1 MGAFFIGN
9 TDFTRHSKRR
19 LARSTGMAKG
29 DLVFDLRVA
38 SDAAI
43 RDLDTWVNHYDKR
56 TLDLSN
62 RIQRNFGGPEI
73 VQKVVLQTVTDET
86 GAKRQIPILK
96 EFGRLT
102 DQINQQFVNANK
114 LQDGSVSRLRQQVN
128 EAKQARDAIAK
139 IGKSA
144 DDLKN
149 KVNSVNPAW
158 DLANQKVKSLS
169 RELEIASASSFWQ
182 KIKAELNLGPIVGAG
197 KALNEIVN
205 TFQSLSIV
213 VGQLTAPI
221 IALSNALND
230 IQQIDLT
237 FKGIGA
243 GPADISKVFAD
254 SSAIALKYG
263 VNLKTVREGFTQLSP
278 VILAS
283 GGTMDDVSDITSALS
298 SRFATF
304 GLSADKSKRV
314 MNGVIQAF
322 GKGKL
327 MAEELTQQISEAD
340 PAFKT
345 DLANAIGVTVSQLGE
360 MVKAGEITSQVLMD
374 VIPLLGKSSTYFG
387 GLGDSATSAVMALAR
402 GQATIEQVKNQ
413 LATLNQL
420 NLEGFARLFQ
430 PLLGAFVQVQAAVT
444 DFITNLRGL
453 ESTKFVIN
461 IINNLATTLATV
473 VTAFTNAVIAVA
485 KIVEPIFAAANA
497 IDKFTKKLFGV
508 EVVAGAIALAITGV
522 LAKSLY
528 GLAITAI
535 PRVITAL
542 SGLNA
547 SFAILNAQS
556 IIGFVRS
563 IGTAIASTVTAIA
576 TFGKNIAANFA
587 VAASYKKTE
596 VAALASARAK
606 VIEANAGN
614 LASMAAAKN
623 IAALKGVE
631 ASLDGVEAA
640 SKGAAGGFKIGASGA
655 IALAAAMVPVAYAYN
670 TYKTISDAGTQAGE
684 AFDEQLKGIRA
695 EFAQFSAGA
704 ANASDDAER
713 FANEL
718 KRLSEQPRKRDF
730 FDIVVDVVFMTD
742 MNTALAILKAKAE
755 LNKRFKSLQNDI
767 GGTRKRLDEYN
778 AAQDQGGKKAAYLKA
793 EVESQI
799 KALDALRQQAIQT
812 RNELAKKAA
821 SSGKTLDPKEV
832 IALNKFQE
840 DIKKFEAARDKLIAD
855 SAAKGIVV
863 DAKLQTSGEEQAI
876 TTITGLK
883 EQLKTIQEGTTT
895 AKIGE
900 QGTEETQNK
909 IKGLDGLLQ
918 FIEENPVIVK
928 IKAQF
933 DIDKA
938 NIASQIEYAGALLDY
953 TKSRGTLEDSIFD
966 VVKSRN
972 SFAVKTAEEE
982 LKSLQERKA
991 GAGVIKQK
999 EAEIA
1004 QLKENE
1010 RNIEKQAIQNKL
1022 AKIGEEQTLQ
1032 KTTLSLKQQGQR
1044 IEAEALID
1052 TAKRLV
1058 KEAEIAEQIAIQNY
1072 LKAQGTKDPTD
1083 DEPASKL
1090 VDLAGEYVDFAEKG
1104 VTSAVNRYQT
1114 LLKTQDLE
1122 TKTLENQQAAE
1133 RNTLNA
1139 QAAQLGLNSY
1149 ISEGATNY
1157 RKIVTES
1164 AGYISAGGQT
1174 IQLTREFAQGLDTA
1188 AGNAQALGEQVGN
1201 IPTDQ
1206 SFNVDVRAN
1215 VNPQSVGTS
1224 LAEGQSIINQPGNAL
1239 TAQIKSYL
1247 EPTDFYN
1254 EVQRAKQAIQSTDA
1268 MKVVAQLDVQG
1279 ANSYGSAIISIRD
1292 QYTKYKLAVESV
1304 QIATDQVATAQQQY
1318 NNALASGD
1326 PGSILSAAGA
1336 LQAQN
1341 DALYSAKAALTS
1353 VTIET
1358 QKAAAEAEALGLTFG
1373 GLSPVAETAATS
1385 AAQIG
1390 QSLLTG
1396 SEQAT
1401 QLNNSLYGTSTAVE
1415 SIGTSVGLVN
1425 QDIEAA
1431 GTNISE
1437 SWTGAIDSAS
1447 ESVQG
1452 LVQSIAGVTTEVGY
1466 ATGSI
1471 QGLEEATGGTAEGLG
1486 SAVENADALSISAEG
1501 ISEQFSAEGV
1511 DAFATALDGAS
1522 SSAQGITD
1530 SNFSGAAEE
1539 ASVAGSSFNSSL
1551 QSASTEADAI
1561 YSTLSNL
1568 DGLNP
1573 TVTVNVVG
1581 TPGRFAGG
1589 PVDSGSLYRVNEL
1602 GKEAF
1607 LSASG
1612 RLSMINKPRNAL
1624 WRAPS
1629 SGTVIPAHLTAGLNI
1644 PSNGV
1649 RMASGASRRVSAAV
1663 SNMSSSASIARAV
1676 TQALKAS
1683 GLLETNNNAAA
1694 NQAGQ
1699 AMQLGKLT
1707 HAVNKLVDKDWNV
1720 QVNVKNPNPAAYV
1733 NMINRLS

>member
-1 MGAFFIGN
+1 M
-9 TDFTRHSKRR
+9 S
-19 LARSTGMAKG
+19 KG
-29 DLVFDLRVA
+29 DLRYRIDIA
-38 SDAAI
+38 GDAAQRYFELWTSDI
-43 RDLDTWVNHYDKR
+43 KSQTKELSDT
-56 TLDLSN
+56 
-62 RIQRNFGGPEI
+62 IQKALGGPPITKELIIRTTTDDRGVKVLKSEI
-73 VQKVVLQTVTDET
+73 QEV
-86 GAKRQIPILK
+86 
-96 EFGRLT
+96 GRIT
-102 DQINQQFVNANK
+102 DQWNKTLAQANK
-114 LQDGSVSRLRQQVN
+114 TQEGSVTRLRQQVN

-149 KVNSVNPAW
+149 KVNGINPAW

-182 KIKAELNLGPIVGAG
+182 KIKAEFNLGPIVGAG

-283 GGTMDDVSDITSALS
+283 GGTMDDVSEITSALS

-360 MVKAGEITSQVLMD
+360 MVKAGEITSQVLID

-387 GLGDSATSAVMALAR
+387 GLGNSATSAVMALAR

-430 PLLGAFVQVQAAVT
+430 PLLGAFLQVQAAVT
-444 DFITNLRGL
+444 DFIANLRGL

-473 VTAFTNAVIAVA
+473 VTAFTNAVIAVG

-508 EVVAGAIALAITGV
+508 EVVAGGIALVITGV

-535 PRVITAL
+535 PKVLTAI
-542 SGLNA
+542 SSLNA

-556 IIGFVRS
+556 IIGFVKS

-596 VAALASARAK
+596 AAALASARAK

-614 LASMAAAKN
+614 LSSMAAAKN
-623 IAALKGVE
+623 IIANKGVE
-631 ASLDGVEAA
+631 ASLDGIEAA

-670 TYKTISDAGTQAGE
+670 AYKTISEDGTKAGE
-684 AFDEQLKGIRA
+684 AFDEQLKAIKA

-704 ANASDDAER
+704 ANATNDAER

-730 FDIVVDVVFMTD
+730 FDVVVDVVFMTD

-755 LNKRFKSLQNDI
+755 LNKRFKSLQGDI
-767 GGTRKRLDEYN
+767 SGTRKRLDEYN
-778 AAQDQGGKKAAYLKA
+778 AAQDRSGSKAAYLKA
-793 EVESQI
+793 EVESQV

-812 RNELAKKAA
+812 RNELTKKAA

-883 EQLKTIQEGTTT
+883 EQLKTIQEETTT

-938 NIASQIEYAGALLDY
+938 NIASQIEYAGALLDFA
-953 TKSRGTLEDSIFD
+953 KSRATLEDSIFG

-972 SFAVKTAEEE
+972 SFAIKTAEEE

-999 EAEIA
+999 EEEIA

-1010 RNIEKQAIQNKL
+1010 RDIEKQAIQNKL

-1032 KTTLSLKQQGQR
+1032 KTTLQLKQQGQR
-1044 IEAEALID
+1044 IEAEAAID

-1058 KEAEIAEQIAIQNY
+1058 AEAKIAEQVALQNY
-1072 LKAQGTKDPTD
+1072 LKAQGTEDPTD
-1083 DEPASKL
+1083 DEPARNL
-1090 VDLAGEYVDFAEKG
+1090 VDLAGEYVDYAEKG
-1104 VTSAVNRYQT
+1104 VSSAVSRYNT

-1157 RKIVTES
+1157 RRIVTES
-1164 AGYISAGGQT
+1164 AGYVSAGGQT
-1174 IQLTREFAQGLDTA
+1174 IQLTRQFAQGLDTA
-1188 AGNAQALGEQVGN
+1188 AGNAEALGDQVRN
-1201 IPTDQ
+1201 IPADQ
-1206 SFNVDVRAN
+1206 AFNVDVNAN
-1215 VNPQSVGTS
+1215 IDPNSLNTT
-1224 LAEGQSIINQPGNAL
+1224 LAEGQSALNQPSAGL
-1239 TAQIKSYL
+1239 VAQVRSDL
-1247 EPTDFYN
+1247 ETTDLYN
-1254 EVQRAKQAIQSTDA
+1254 SIQQAKQAVQSTDA
-1268 MKVVAQLDVQG
+1268 LTVVAQLEVQG
-1279 ANSYGSAIISIRD
+1279 GGSATSTILGIRD
-1292 QYTKYKLAVESV
+1292 KFVEYQSAVDGV
-1304 QIATDQVATAQQQY
+1304 NWATTQVAVAQDEY
-1318 NNALASGD
+1318 NRALAEGNPSA
-1326 PGSILSAAGA
+1326 IMSAAASLGVQKET
-1336 LQAQN
+1336 LSEMNAQLV
-1341 DALYSAKAALTS
+1341 AVSYSTRD
-1353 VTIET
+1353 
-1358 QKAAAEAEALGLTFG
+1358 AAATAEALGLTFG
-1373 GLSPVAETAATS
+1373 GLSPVAEAAATS

-1390 QSLLTG
+1390 QSLLGG
-1396 SEQAT
+1396 SEQAA

-1415 SIGTSVGLVN
+1415 AIGTSVDLVN
-1425 QDIEAA
+1425 QDIATA
-1431 GTNISE
+1431 GDNIAE
-1437 SWTGAIDSAS
+1437 SWTGAVNAAS
-1447 ESVQG
+1447 ESVNG
-1452 LVQSIAGVTTEVGY
+1452 LVQSISGVTTEVGY

-1471 QGLEEATGGTAEGLG
+1471 QSLEEATGGTAEGLG
-1486 SAVENADALSISAEG
+1486 SAVENADELRGSAEG
-1501 ISEQFSAEGV
+1501 ISEQFSSEGV

-1522 SSAQGITD
+1522 TSAQGITD

-1629 SGTVIPAHLTAGLNI
+1629 SGTVIPAHLAAGLDI
-1644 PSNGV
+1644 PGNGV
-1649 RMASGASRRVSAAV
+1649 KMASGASRRVSAAV

-1699 AMQLGKLT
+1699 AIQLGKLT
-1707 HAVNKLVDKDWNV
+1707 HAVNKLVNKDWNV